1 VSDIIL
7 AARRELR
14 LDYLLLVEQRTAAGK
29 NTPCACLPQEKF
41 NMDFNT
47 QPSGLVTPMLPPK
60 LAPAGEPSD
69 DMLVTEPVIG
79 PAERSRPST
88 PNPMSVEAPGIDPGG
103 SLVAELCWKVP
114 KTAE

>member
-1 VSDIIL
+1 VRTL
-7 AARRELR
+7 A
-14 LDYLLLVEQRTAAGK
+14 
-29 NTPCACLPQEKF
+29 QEKM
-41 NMDFNT
+41 NVDFN
-47 QPSGLVTPMLPPK
+47 SESGGLVAPMRPPK
-60 LAPAGEPSD
+60 LDPADDPTGD